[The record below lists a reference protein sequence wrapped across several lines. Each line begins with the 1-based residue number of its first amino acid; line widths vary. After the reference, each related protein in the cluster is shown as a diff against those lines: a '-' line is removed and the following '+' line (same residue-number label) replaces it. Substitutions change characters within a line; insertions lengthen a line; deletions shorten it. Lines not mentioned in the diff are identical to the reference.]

1 MDILYFISSIVE
13 KVALTQ
19 RERTRSNDY
28 ESSER
33 RVDISRSRLVDI
45 GLKSKKGKNNCVP
58 SWEKF
63 IC

>member
-19 RERTRSNDY
+19 RERTKSNDY

-33 RVDISRSRLVDI
+33 RVDISRSRLVDL
-45 GLKSKKGKNNCVP
+45 GLK
-58 SWEKF
+58 
-63 IC
+63 